1 MDAMPLGVSTPR
13 GDLIKLLEPVY
24 EPKYDTKHV
33 ENITGPLTPPA
44 ETQEILPQGI
54 SETDEERAAHWFI
67 GSLDCGTTSSRF
79 LIFNGE
85 GHPVASHQIEF
96 TNLFPE
102 SG

>member
-1 MDAMPLGVSTPR
+1 MDAMPFRIATPS
-13 GDLIKLLEPVY
+13 GDFIKILEPL
-24 EPKYDTKHV
+24 DAKHI
-33 ENITGPLTPPA
+33 ENVAVSKAGEYLPA
-44 ETQEILPQGI
+44 GI
-54 SETDEERAAHWFI
+54 GETDEEKRKHWFI

-79 LIFNGE
+79 LIFDSS